1 MKRQQSSINPNTVH
15 GYLGPQETEI
25 NAGIDSAELRRDDST
40 RALRKSPLKTS
51 MTTSNI
57 KLFGLEHK
65 KEASPINGRQ
75 ITENGS
81 AIENLQEEFQQM
93 EIEQTKQVSEFKSE

>member
-1 MKRQQSSINPNTVH
+1 MKRQYSSINPNTVH

-25 NAGIDSAELRRDDST
+25 NAGIDSSEFRRNEST

-51 MTTSNI
+51 MTASNI
-57 KLFGLEHK
+57 KLFGHEQK

-75 ITENGS
+75 VTENGS
-81 AIENLQEEFQQM
+81 AIENLQEEF
-93 EIEQTKQVSEFKSE
+93 